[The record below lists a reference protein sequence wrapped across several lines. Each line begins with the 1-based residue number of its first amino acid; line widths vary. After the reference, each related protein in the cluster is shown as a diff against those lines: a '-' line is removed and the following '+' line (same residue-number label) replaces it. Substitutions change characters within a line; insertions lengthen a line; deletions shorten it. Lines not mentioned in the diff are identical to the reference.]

1 MRPVAGTVRHPLIM
15 MRGMTKSTRSAAARS
30 AATSATGSAASSGQ
44 LESPEQLSLLAAS
57 HLPVQFRLDRRTR
70 ERGLANIAAIR
81 RLLAARGHGTP
92 VPVSERAAAKA
103 A

>member
-1 MRPVAGTVRHPLIM
+1 
-15 MRGMTKSTRSAAARS
+15 MTKSTPSAAA
-30 AATSATGSAASSGQ
+30 SATGSAASSGQ

-92 VPVSERAAAKA
+92 VPVSDRAVAKA